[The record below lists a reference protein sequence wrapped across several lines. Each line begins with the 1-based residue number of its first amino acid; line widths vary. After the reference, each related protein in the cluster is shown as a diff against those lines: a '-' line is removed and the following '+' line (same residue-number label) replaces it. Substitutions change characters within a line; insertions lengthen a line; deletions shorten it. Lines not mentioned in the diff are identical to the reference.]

1 MRSKNYIDCF
11 ITIKN
16 IITACIINVYVEVF
30 GFKEKLCF
38 GANGDIQALEK
49 RNSLYQSLKYS
60 LFFLGMFFLSSGV
73 FAQNGTLSGVL
84 RLENGTPISYAAVAV
99 KNTKNQVI
107 TDDEGKFEFRGL
119 AYGQYE
125 IEVSS
130 IEITRKSINVAFKG
144 NNERII
150 LVVEPSASLGLKEVV
165 INVKTEKKEV
175 ETKGFAVN
183 VIDTQKMAMQS
194 LQTNELLDR
203 SAGVRIRQDGG
214 LGSRIDYNINGLS
227 GNAVKVFI
235 DGVPASNFGSSYSLN
250 SIPPA
255 LIDRIEVYK
264 GVVPANLS
272 EDALGGAINI
282 ILKKKTRNTLVTS
295 YSLGSF
301 NTHQWN
307 IAGNYRKENG
317 LTVDASAFY
326 NYSDNNYEVWGKSI
340 AFKDYTGQTKTD
352 QRAKRFHDAYK
363 SSGVKFEAGFTDVKW
378 ADRFMIGGILSKDYK
393 EVQHGITMDNVY
405 GDRHTRRNSS
415 IATLTYSKNDFFA
428 KGLSFKVDASY
439 SYLKRQAIDT
449 VGVMYDW
456 TGKPIMYPDG
466 TYVKYSSGAEVASA
480 KTLGINTDKT
490 LFVRTNL
497 GYTIN
502 SNNTIYA
509 NYMYNNFIRGI
520 SDELQPLGLQLLEN
534 TRDLEK
540 NIISFTYEN
549 LAFSKKLRTNIF
561 YKHYFQKATSN
572 EPYRKDIVTGVPN
585 YEMRVFTKKS
595 DFSGYGI
602 TLSYELNPNLYLL
615 GSAEKAMRLP
625 SPNELFG
632 NVNDNLLAPAGEL
645 KPETSYNVNIGVN
658 WSGLKFGEHS
668 IRLNTS
674 LFYRDTK
681 GMIRESIRAG
691 SFTYSQFENLENV
704 MSRGIDAEIIY
715 DYAKKFNLSFNVSKF
730 ESLFNTQFDANGAP
744 YLFYR
749 MQIRNEPSFKFNINA
764 VYYKDDLFAK
774 NDKASIYYNISYVDE
789 FLRNWANVGGKNLDY
804 IPTQFSNSLGIA
816 YTFPSNRF
824 TISVDAK
831 NIFDQQIFDNF
842 GLQKPGRAF
851 FAKLTYSLTSK

>member
-1 MRSKNYIDCF
+1 MGLKNYIDCL
-11 ITIKN
+11 IVINN
-16 IITACIINVYVEVF
+16 IITSCLTGICKIVLRLNRIVPFSE
-30 GFKEKLCF
+30 
-38 GANGDIQALEK
+38 NGNRSAFK
-49 RNSLYQSLKYS
+49 RNIFLVQPLKYS
-60 LFFLGMFFLSSGV
+60 IFFISIFFLPSGL

-84 RLENGTPISYAAVAV
+84 KLENGTPITYAAVAV
-99 KNTKNQVI
+99 KNTKHQVI
-107 TDDEGKFEFRGL
+107 TDDEGKFEFSGL
-119 AYGQYE
+119 VYGQHE

-130 IEITRKSINVAFKG
+130 IEITQKSIKVHFKE
-144 NNERII
+144 NNERILLI
-150 LVVEPSASLGLKEVV
+150 VEPSESVGLKEV
-165 INVKTEKKEV
+165 IIKVKTEKKEV

-183 VIDTQKMAMQS
+183 VIETQKMALQS
-194 LQTNELLDR
+194 IQTNELLDR

-214 LGSRIDYNINGLS
+214 LGSKIDYNINGLS

-282 ILKKKTRNTLVTS
+282 ILKKKTRNSLVTS

-307 IAGNYRKENG
+307 IASNYRKENG
-317 LTVDASAFY
+317 LTIDASAFY

-340 AFKDYTGQTKTD
+340 TFKDYTGKTTTNH
-352 QRAKRFHDAYK
+352 RAKRFHDAYK
-363 SSGVKFEAGFTDVKW
+363 SYGTKVEVGFTDVKW

-415 IATLTYSKNDFFA
+415 IATLTYSKNDFLA
-428 KGLSFKVDASY
+428 KGLSFKADASY

-456 TGKPIMYPDG
+456 RGKPLMYPDG
-466 TYVKYSSGAEVASA
+466 TYVKYTSGAEVSSA
-480 KTLGINTDKT
+480 KTLGINSDKT

-502 SNNTIYA
+502 DNNTIYA

-534 TRDLEK
+534 TRDLQK
-540 NIISFTYEN
+540 NIVSFTYEN
-549 LAFSKKLRTNIF
+549 LAFSQKLRTNIF

-572 EPYRKDIVTGVPN
+572 EPYRNDIITGVPN
-585 YEMRVFTKKS
+585 YEKRKFTKKS

-625 SPNELFG
+625 SANELFG

-658 WSGLKFGEHS
+658 WAVLRLDNHS
-668 IRLNTS
+668 VRLNTS

-715 DYAKKFNLSFNVSKF
+715 DYAKKFNLSFNISKF
-730 ESLFNTQFDANGAP
+730 ESLFNTRFDANGAP

-749 MQIRNEPSFKFNINA
+749 MQIRNEPSFKFNVNA
-764 VYYKDDLFAK
+764 IYYQDDLFAK
-774 NDKASIYYNISYVDE
+774 KSKASIYYNISYVDE

-804 IPTQFSNSLGIA
+804 IPTQFSNSIGIA
-816 YTFPSNRF
+816 YTFPSNKF

-851 FAKLTYSLTSK
+851 YAKLTYSLTSK